1 MAHDLFD
8 DVVDPSV
15 HVGTHPWY
23 SVPLSI
29 VAHVFLV
36 AALIIVPFVGSSVFP
51 TPETVLAFAPPPTTP
66 VPPPSVETAPVP
78 AALVT
83 TILRPDAAPI
93 EAPERLTDAPA
104 AIATLLHS
112 EAPSLRVSASA
123 DLTLVPETPAA
134 TVAMPDLPASADP
147 VRVGGAVREPR
158 KVHHVA
164 PAYPSIARA
173 ARREGTV
180 ILEVTITRDG
190 NVGNARVLRSADIFD
205 QAALDAVR
213 QWRYTATTLN
223 GVPVDVT
230 MTVTVRF
237 TLN

>member
-36 AALIIVPFVGSSVFP
+36 GTLMIVPFVGSSVFP
-51 TPETVLAFAPPPTTP
+51 TPETVLAFAPPPVTP
-66 VPPPSVETAPVP
+66 LPPPGVEVAPVP
-78 AALVT
+78 AALMT

-93 EAPERLTDAPA
+93 EAPDRFTEAPPT
-104 AIATLLHS
+104 IATLTHPA
-112 EAPSLRVSASA
+112 APSLLVSASA
-123 DLTLVPETPAA
+123 DVTLVPPTAA
-134 TVAMPDLPASADP
+134 VAVAMPEPPAAAAP
-147 VRVGGAVREPR
+147 IRVGGEVREPR

-164 PAYPSIARA
+164 PVYPSIARA

-180 ILEVTITRDG
+180 VLEVTIARNG
-190 NVGNARVLRSADIFD
+190 SVGSARVLRSADIFD

-213 QWRYTATTLN
+213 LWRYTATTLN

>member
-29 VAHVFLV
+29 VAHVVLV
-36 AALIIVPFVGSSVFP
+36 AALIVVPFVGSYGFP
-51 TPETVLAFAPPPTTP
+51 TPETVLAFAAPPATP
-66 VPPPSVETAPVP
+66 VPPPPVEVAPVP
-78 AALVT
+78 AALVAT
-83 TILRPDAAPI
+83 VLRPEAAPI
-93 EAPERLTDAPA
+93 EAPDRFTEAPPT
-104 AIATLLHS
+104 IATVAHS
-112 EAPSLRVSASA
+112 AAPSLLVSASA
-123 DLTLVPETPAA
+123 DLVLAPPTSVAPL
-134 TVAMPDLPASADP
+134 AMPDPPASAAP
-147 VRVGGAVREPR
+147 IRVGGAVREPR

-190 NVGNARVLRSADIFD
+190 NVGSARVLRSADIFD
-205 QAALDAVR
+205 DAALDAVR

>member
-1 MAHDLFD
+1 MAHGLFD

-29 VAHVFLV
+29 VAHVVLV
-36 AALIIVPFVGSSVFP
+36 AALIVVPFVGSYGFP
-51 TPETVLAFAPPPTTP
+51 TPETVLAFAAPPAAPAPPPALE
-66 VPPPSVETAPVP
+66 VAPVP
-78 AALVT
+78 AALVST
-83 TILRPDAAPI
+83 VLRPDAAPL
-93 EAPERLTDAPA
+93 EAPDRITEAPPT
-104 AIATLLHS
+104 IATVPHS
-112 EAPSLRVSASA
+112 AAPSLLVSAGA
-123 DLTLVPETPAA
+123 DLVLVPPTSATPLM
-134 TVAMPDLPASADP
+134 VPDPPASAAP
-147 VRVGGAVREPR
+147 IRVGGAIREPR
-158 KVHHVA
+158 KIHHVGPVY
-164 PAYPSIARA
+164 PAIARA

-190 NVGNARVLRSADIFD
+190 SVSGARVLRSADIFD
-205 QAALDAVR
+205 HAALDAVR